1 MSLLYGQDARVAAW
15 VAARIFGAGAS
26 FDPCAAIG
34 VERDGDLAAGVVYHD
49 WQPDFLTIQMSIA
62 AATPRWASPAAVA
75 ALLRYPFVQLGAN
88 RAWVAVPARN
98 TRSMRLAAGLGFIEE
113 ARLAEHFGD
122 DDAVI
127 LRMFKR
133 EWRERYC

>member
-1 MSLLYGQDARVAAW
+1 VSLLFGEDARVARW
-15 VAARIFGAGAS
+15 VAARIFGPGGG
-26 FDPCAAIG
+26 FDPCSAIG

-49 WQPDFLTIQMSIA
+49 WQPDFGTMQLSIA
-62 AATPRWASPAAVA
+62 ADTPRWATPGTVA
-75 ALLRYPFVQLGAN
+75 ALLRYPFAQQGAN
-88 RAWVAVPARN
+88 KAWVAVPARN
-98 TRSMRLAAGLGFIEE
+98 TRSLRLATGLGFVAE